1 MTLSLIT
8 IFGFIGVAAFA
19 ISGAVLAINK
29 GMDIFG
35 VNILAVIAALGGGLT
50 RDVIIDV
57 TPPAIFQNGTSVIL
71 AVFVANL
78 CFMIAYFQKDIVLD
92 HKRTAFYDKAMFW
105 IDTVGLGAFVVDGVN
120 VCMNTQYKDNLFIV
134 VFVGVITGVGGGVLR
149 DVLAN
154 ELPTIFVKHIYAMA
168 ALIGAL
174 VTALIWDM
182 MPHNVAMAIGFILVV
197 LIRMI
202 AVRYNLNLPRIK
214 KPEKKEKLVR

>member
-1 MTLSLIT
+1 MTLSLIS
-8 IFGFIGVAAFA
+8 IFGFIGVVAFA

-50 RDVIIDV
+50 RDIIIDV
-57 TPPAIFQNGTSVIL
+57 TPPAIFQNGKSVLI
-71 AVFVANL
+71 AVVMAHV
-78 CFMIAYFQKDIVLD
+78 CFLIAYFQKNVGDRRVVL
-92 HKRTAFYDKAMFW
+92 YEKAMFW
-105 IDTVGLGAFVVDGVN
+105 TDTLGLAAFVVDGVN

-134 VFVGVITGVGGGVLR
+134 VFVGVVTGVGGGVLR

-174 VTALIWDM
+174 VTALIWDIL
-182 MPHNVAMAIGFILVV
+182 PINLSMAIGFMVVV
-197 LIRMI
+197 LIRVI
-202 AVRYNLNLPRIK
+202 ASHYNLNLPRI
-214 KPEKKEKLVR
+214 VRK